1 MCRIVLAIT
10 LTIWLCSGV
19 FVSKHKTDVRAF
31 FSTGSSVENTAVSD
45 VNRNVVF
52 QELLRNFIRS

>member
-1 MCRIVLAIT
+1 MPRCFGYNFDHLAMF
-10 LTIWLCSGV
+10 WCV
-19 FVSKHKTDVRAF
+19 FVSKHITNVWAF

-52 QELLRNFIRS
+52 EELLRNFVRS